1 LPDIKTE
8 SNAPVEIPKFL
19 ADKWK
24 SEGRYEKEMKE
35 LDDFFSRTG
44 YPRAPKYYIIKWLT
58 DYISDFGIDGYRA
71 DTVKHLGEDV
81 WADFK
86 KQCEFAFGR
95 WKRKNPE
102 KVLDANPFYTIGEV
116 YNYGINA
123 GREFDFGD
131 KKVNYYANGFN
142 ALINFEFKWNAKESY
157 ESLFSMYSDRLN
169 TILEGNSVLNYMSS
183 HDDSQPFDPKREKP
197 YETANKLLLSPGIAQ
212 IYYGDESARSLVIE
226 GTEGDATLRSFM
238 NWGDIQNDAKTKK
251 ILAHWQK
258 LGQFRRD
265 HPAIGAGVHQRISA
279 TPYVFSRGY
288 KNGKMLDRVVI
299 GLDLPKGKKELN
311 VSSVFKEGSM
321 LHDAYSGQ
329 MTTVINGRV
338 TIDSDYDT
346 VLLENL

>member
-1 LPDIKTE
+1 
-8 SNAPVEIPKFL
+8 
-19 ADKWK
+19 
-24 SEGRYEKEMKE
+24 
-35 LDDFFSRTG
+35 
-44 YPRAPKYYIIKWLT
+44 
-58 DYISDFGIDGYRA
+58 
-71 DTVKHLGEDV
+71 
-81 WADFK
+81 
-86 KQCEFAFGR
+86 
-95 WKRKNPE
+95 
-102 KVLDANPFYTIGEV
+102 
-116 YNYGINA
+116 
-123 GREFDFGD
+123 
-131 KKVNYYANGFN
+131 
-142 ALINFEFKWNAKESY
+142 
-157 ESLFSMYSDRLN
+157 
-169 TILEGNSVLNYMSS
+169 
-183 HDDSQPFDPKREKP
+183 
-197 YETANKLLLSPGIAQ
+197 
-212 IYYGDESARSLVIE
+212 
-226 GTEGDATLRSFM
+226 M